1 MEPIVKVLEQ
11 TKKRWLAVEV
21 QLLVV
26 VDETLRALDGRVR
39 GRLRKLGHGRARP
52 AARKGRKTRHVLA
65 AAA

>member
-1 MEPIVKVLEQ
+1 MEPIVKVIEQ

-21 QLLVV
+21 QVLVR

-39 GRLRKLGHGRARP
+39 LRLRKLGHGRRP
-52 AARKGRKTRHVLA
+52 TARKGRKARGVLA